1 MPAARKIAAD
11 EKKAKRTMTPQMLEN
26 LAKAREKAMEVRASR
41 TPEMIAQAKLMKK
54 KNGDDEKLVVLQ
66 GKIDK
71 IVSPDNVH
79 AHDTIVCDTTSEDD
93 MRMPDTTPEPEPEPE
108 LEPEPEPEP
117 PVKKRKAKKKPI
129 VIVDGSDSDSDDNNN
144 VIYIRRKSKKPVAP
158 QPSPAHEPEPVKA
171 TPAASVPPHICI
183 RAWLWL
189 CSLGAGLPHYE
200 TIGAKSDPSG
210 IRFSRNS
217 DRCRRAF

>member
-1 MPAARKIAAD
+1 MPPARKIAAD

-26 LAKAREKAMEVRASR
+26 LAKARAKANEVRAAR

-54 KNGDDEKLVVLQ
+54 KNVDDEKLVVLQ

-79 AHDTIVCDTTSEDD
+79 AHGTIVCDTTSEDD
-93 MRMPDTTPEPEPEPE
+93 MRMPDTT
-108 LEPEPEPEP
+108 PEPEPEP

-144 VIYIRRKSKKPVAP
+144 VIYIRRKSKKTSFSEPSHADE
-158 QPSPAHEPEPVKA
+158 PSPVKT
-171 TPAASVPPHICI
+171 TPAASAPPHAHEINPFFNYYY
-183 RAWLWL
+183 
-189 CSLGAGLPHYE
+189 GTH
-200 TIGAKSDPSG
+200 
-210 IRFSRNS
+210 RN
-217 DRCRRAF
+217 FQ

>member
-1 MPAARKIAAD
+1 MPPARKIAAD

-71 IVSPDNVH
+71 IVNPDN
-79 AHDTIVCDTTSEDD
+79 APESDPE
-93 MRMPDTTPEPEPEPE
+93 PDNAPEPEAEPDIA
-108 LEPEPEPEP
+108 PEPEP
-117 PVKKRKAKKKPI
+117 PVKKTKAKKKPI

-171 TPAASVPPHICI
+171 TLAASMPPHICEI
-183 RAWLWL
+183 NPFFNYYY
-189 CSLGAGLPHYE
+189 GTH
-200 TIGAKSDPSG
+200 
-210 IRFSRNS
+210 RN
-217 DRCRRAF
+217 FQ